1 MNEKVEL
8 DLKFQLEALKIPGVR
23 NFHLRHHV
31 FCTDFC
37 GFVGLFLFSRLVHM
51 YIVDYVC
58 RIKFNRA
65 HFPVPF
71 FALCG
76 QNGGRETV
84 ENDARNS
91 FAGIFSV

>member
-1 MNEKVEL
+1 M
-8 DLKFQLEALKIPGVR
+8 
-23 NFHLRHHV
+23 RHHV

-37 GFVGLFLFSRLVHM
+37 GFVGVFRYSRLVHM

-65 HFPVPF
+65 HFPAPF

-84 ENDARNS
+84 ENNARKS
-91 FAGIFSV
+91 FAGIVSV